1 MPPRISSGPLRF
13 SDILPASGKVIDT
26 ETVLAPPNSPTPHCT
41 NPFRSRRRYTTE
53 EPYTPLRSNWYRTRP
68 PTPYAPRRATDTPSP
83 KPELP
88 VVSHAVTARPN
99 LGRRPRTPM
108 PPRQPSSPSE
118 YSASSLPS
126 NPPLGPL
133 GALQTT
139 TSHSSTSNP
148 PSPDSFAAVH
158 HAATSSGSLSHA
170 PSAPPLQPTDPHFPR
185 RQSALRHVQE
195 HVDLRT
201 DNAYDARRTQS
212 RRARV
217 VTAEDPRT
225 VVLRR
230 SLSTNA
236 LGLLMPGHLADE
248 RNRGRQWASPWEQ
261 RVYEHRRREVEVEWQ
276 REVGQRTME
285 EREWRAREH
294 AVVNE
299 AVAEAAEALRRS
311 SAARKPRGERR
322 RRFKEAVKKLF
333 R

>member
-148 PSPDSFAAVH
+148 PSPTPLRPSTTLPLAPALS
-158 HAATSSGSLSHA
+158 ATH
-170 PSAPPLQPTDPHFPR
+170 P
-185 RQSALRHVQE
+185 
-195 HVDLRT
+195 
-201 DNAYDARRTQS
+201 
-212 RRARV
+212 
-217 VTAEDPRT
+217 
-225 VVLRR
+225 
-230 SLSTNA
+230 
-236 LGLLMPGHLADE
+236 
-248 RNRGRQWASPWEQ
+248 Q
-261 RVYEHRRREVEVEWQ
+261 R
-276 REVGQRTME
+276 
-285 EREWRAREH
+285 
-294 AVVNE
+294 
-299 AVAEAAEALRRS
+299 LRS
-311 SAARKPRGERR
+311 SRQTRTSLAGSPPSDTCKSTSTCAPTMHTKHDAPRADG
-322 RRFKEAVKKLF
+322 LGW
-333 R
+333 